1 MILLREKIVGF
12 RRPLVCAGAGGLCT
26 PGQKPAAGGRVR
38 RPVPGAGRGD
48 TVAVLDGREAAL
60 DADVVLVAVCAV
72 GAGWRVFHVITPYE
86 FVTYI
91 ITYFITYTNETVNS
105 KICYKHML

>member
-60 DADVVLVAVCAV
+60 DADVVLVVVCAV
-72 GAGWRVFHVITPYE
+72 GAGWRGHKNFSFRFLLCATGFFKGEMGRPTE
-86 FVTYI
+86 
-91 ITYFITYTNETVNS
+91 NKNS
-105 KICYKHML
+105 NF